1 MSLKMSM
8 VNQKYEWSIKGKIGK
23 VIFKIVTP
31 FLMLRVWWAGFFY
44 EPSIQ
49 KNMKHWP
56 FNVVED
62 GKPKIRVEYPGE
74 NR

>member
-1 MSLKMSM
+1 MSM

-23 VIFKIVTP
+23 GHILNSYTIFDAKGLVGRL
-31 FLMLRVWWAGFFY
+31 FH
-44 EPSIQ
+44 EPTIQ
-49 KNMKHWP
+49 KDMKHWP

-62 GKPKIRVEYPGE
+62 VDGKPKIRVEYQGE